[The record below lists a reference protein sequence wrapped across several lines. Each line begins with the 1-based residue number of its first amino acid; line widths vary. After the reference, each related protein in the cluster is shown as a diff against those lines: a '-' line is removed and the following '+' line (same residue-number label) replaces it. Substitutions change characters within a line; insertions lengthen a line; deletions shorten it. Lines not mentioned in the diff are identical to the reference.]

1 MSSSSTPIDRRT
13 ALGLVGGAGALVAL
27 TACGGGNGGSSTSTT
42 ASSVVKA
49 GTAVVPEGM
58 PQLEAEVRDMHLR
71 LVAAPATAEIVAGTP
86 TDVLSFGAEVIDGDP
101 ASVTPSGSYLGPTLH
116 VRTGQRVQ
124 VIFENQ
130 LSQET
135 IVHWHGL
142 TVPQEQD
149 GQPLEAVGRG
159 PVPGPR
165 RAAGPGRASA
175 PGVRPARATP
185 EASRRR
191 LRLRGRRDG

>member
-58 PQLEAEVRDMHLR
+58 PQLEAEVRDLHLR

-101 ASVTPSGSYLGPTLH
+101 ASVTPSGS
-116 VRTGQRVQ
+116 
-124 VIFENQ
+124 
-130 LSQET
+130 
-135 IVHWHGL
+135 
-142 TVPQEQD
+142 
-149 GQPLEAVGRG
+149 
-159 PVPGPR
+159 
-165 RAAGPGRASA
+165 
-175 PGVRPARATP
+175 
-185 EASRRR
+185 
-191 LRLRGRRDG
+191 